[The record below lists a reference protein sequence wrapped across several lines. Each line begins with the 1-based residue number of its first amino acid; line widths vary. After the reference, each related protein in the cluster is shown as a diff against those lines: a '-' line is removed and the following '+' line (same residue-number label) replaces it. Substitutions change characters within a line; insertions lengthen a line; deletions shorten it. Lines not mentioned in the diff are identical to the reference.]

1 MEEIKKF
8 ADSIKSKIPLPMVS
22 DDESESSQEF
32 LSTKLEETKKF
43 AEFLDQRQDEINK
56 RRKELDNREMQL
68 LKREQELETEAL
80 KRQNEQIEELRRNSQ
95 ELHAQE
101 LKKLSDEIAALRQKQ
116 TDELNSEL
124 TARRS
129 ELFEVEKN
137 LADKKSELEDER
149 KNHAENLWRE
159 LAEIRSAE
167 LKKLSDEIAALRQKQ
182 IDELN
187 NELTARRSDLIEV
200 EKNLADKKSELEN
213 ERKNQTENLWRE
225 LAEIRAA
232 ELKKLND
239 EIADLRQK
247 QTDELN
253 KQLTAQK
260 ESADK
265 QRAVVEQEFLRRQ
278 EMLTAAEEKLA
289 YDKADFEHAQKNLDF
304 DKMRLKKFEDTL
316 KNRQVAIDSEVQTKL
331 DDRYKDIL
339 SQLDAAKLQE
349 KNLADLLHERE
360 LELGKFQ
367 NFKAVYGDTP
377 ELLQQKMSD
386 LRDRNNAL
394 VDELGKRPGVELQDD
409 YTRLENECARL
420 HQAYVDMSRQT
431 GVLQEQITEI
441 QTLRNENTILKAAK
455 ENLKGLWDDAQE
467 TIVGLQTRIDR
478 LTAAE
483 ITPADWDKRAASLR
497 EPYLTNPF
505 NSPPLSAQD
514 VADVDEISWLNRV
527 ENLFNDYG
535 ITFPR
540 RILYA
545 FHTSFK
551 IANWSTLTVLAGV
564 SGTGKSELPRLYS
577 AFGGFNFIT
586 VPVQPN
592 WDSQESMLGFFNS
605 IDNKFD
611 AQPVLRFLVECT
623 EKYDNNMA
631 VVLLDEMNLAH
642 VEHYFADFLSK
653 LETRRSSPENSVPEI
668 FVNLGAGVKPY
679 GLPLKRNILWCGTMN
694 QDETTKSLSDKV
706 LDRGIVINFPRPRKL
721 QSRKGARPLE
731 TFCGNK
737 GITPMNIKLWDS
749 WREKSIK
756 FKGDQLKQ
764 LENYRRLLESMNDH
778 LSHAG
783 RAIGH
788 RVWQSIEHYVINYPT
803 VRAAV
808 KDAGADLTNELS
820 AALHIAVED
829 QIVQKVMPKLR
840 GIETRGKSY
849 ENCLVPI
856 RGLLNDNGFNLND
869 DFDRACDMG
878 YGQFMWSSA
887 EYIVNEADPESDD
900 DK

>member
-1 MEEIKKF
+1 MTPIINDENFNDVYEKTPPPDDTESAKK
-8 ADSIKSKIPLPMVS
+8 ILVRKM
-22 DDESESSQEF
+22 
-32 LSTKLEETKKF
+32 EETKNF
-43 AEFLDQRQDEINK
+43 AEFLDARQDEINK
-56 RRKELDNREMQL
+56 RRETLDERENKL

-80 KRQNEQIEELRRNSQ
+80 KRQTEQVNALWKDLQ
-95 ELHAQE
+95 EIRTQE
-101 LKKLSDEIAALRQKQ
+101 LKKLSDELDALRQKKIE
-116 TDELNSEL
+116 ELNEEVTHRRKDLSAMNAEIEL
-124 TARRS
+124 G
-129 ELFEVEKN
+129 
-137 LADKKSELEDER
+137 R
-149 KNHAENLWRE
+149 KNYADDLWRE
-159 LAEIRSAE
+159 INEIRT
-167 LKKLSDEIAALRQKQ
+167 R
-182 IDELN
+182 
-187 NELTARRSDLIEV
+187 
-200 EKNLADKKSELEN
+200 
-213 ERKNQTENLWRE
+213 
-225 LAEIRAA
+225 

-239 EIADLRQK
+239 ELDALRQK
-247 QTDELN
+247 QLDELN
-253 KQLTAQK
+253 QKLTAQM
-260 ESADK
+260 EVVDK
-265 QRAVVEQEFLRRQ
+265 KRDELEQELIRRR
-278 EMLTAAEEKLA
+278 EALNEAEKILA
-289 YDKADFEHAQKNLDF
+289 DNKFALEREQKNFEF
-304 DKMRLKKFEDTL
+304 DKLRLKKMEETL
-316 KNRQVAIDSEVQTKL
+316 KNRQAAIEDEIQVGL
-331 DDRYKDIL
+331 DDRHKNL
-339 SQLDAAKLQE
+339 EAKLDAAKIQE
-349 KNLADLLHERE
+349 KNLLDMLRQRE
-360 LELGKFQ
+360 NELASFQ
-367 NFKAVYGDTP
+367 NFRAVYGDTP
-377 ELLQQKMSD
+377 EILQQKMND
-386 LRDRNNAL
+386 LRNRNAAL
-394 VDELGKRPGVELQDD
+394 VDELGKRPGQELQTD
-409 YTRLENECARL
+409 YDRLESECNQLR
-420 HQAYVDMSRQT
+420 QAHVDINKQLSAM
-431 GVLQEQITEI
+431 QEQVGEL
-441 QTLRNENTILKAAK
+441 QRLRNENTILKTAK

-467 TIVGLQTRIDR
+467 TIVGLQARIDR

-483 ITPADWDKRAASLR
+483 MTPADWDKRAASLR

-505 NSPPLSAQD
+505 NAPPLNPQD
-514 VADVDEISWLNRV
+514 VAAVDELAWLNRM

-535 ITFPR
+535 ISFPR

-631 VVLLDEMNLAH
+631 IVLLDEMNLAH

-668 FVNLGAGVKPY
+668 YVNLGAGVKPY

-706 LDRGIVINFPRPRKL
+706 LDRGIVINFPRPRELK
-721 QSRKGARPLE
+721 SRKGARPLE
-731 TFCGNK
+731 IFCGNK
-737 GITPMNIKLWDS
+737 DIVPMNIKLWDS

-756 FKGDQLKQ
+756 LQGEQLKQ
-764 LENYRRLLESMNDH
+764 LESYRHLLEAMNEH

-788 RVWQSIEHYVINYPT
+788 RVWQSIEHYVINYPP

-808 KDAGADLTNELS
+808 KEAGSDLTGALS
-820 AALHIAVED
+820 AAIRIAVED

-849 ENCLVPI
+849 EKCLVPI

-869 DFDRACDMG
+869 DFDRACEMG

-887 EYIVNEADPESDD
+887 EYIGNEAEQESGN